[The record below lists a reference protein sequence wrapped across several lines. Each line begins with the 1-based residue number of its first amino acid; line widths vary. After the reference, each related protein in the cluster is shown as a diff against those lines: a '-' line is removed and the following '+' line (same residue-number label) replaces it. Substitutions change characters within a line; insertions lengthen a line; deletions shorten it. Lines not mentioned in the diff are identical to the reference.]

1 VRSIELAYIPT
12 QPLTVP
18 DEVDVG
24 STISIDEGD
33 QMISS
38 ETADKVVALL
48 DGLDGVPEVTR
59 VWTNVKGL

>member
-1 VRSIELAYIPT
+1 
-12 QPLTVP
+12 
-18 DEVDVG
+18 
-24 STISIDEGD
+24 
-33 QMISS
+33 MISS